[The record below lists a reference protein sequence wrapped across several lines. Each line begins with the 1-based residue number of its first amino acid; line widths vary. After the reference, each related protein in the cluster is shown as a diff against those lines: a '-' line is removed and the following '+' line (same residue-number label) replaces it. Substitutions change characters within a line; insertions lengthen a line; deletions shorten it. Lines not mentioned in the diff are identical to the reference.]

1 MKAIL
6 EFNLPEDNLEYL
18 QVIKASD
25 MANVLWQITHN
36 LKKQCI
42 REAETNNESVE
53 SQYVID
59 GVDLVFEKIYK
70 ILDDNNINVD
80 EINN

>member
-6 EFNLPEDNLEYL
+6 KFNLPEDNLEYL
-18 QVIKASD
+18 QAIKAND
-25 MANVLWQITHN
+25 MAVALWQITHN
-36 LKKQCI
+36 LKKQCM

-59 GVDLVFEKIYK
+59 GVDLVFEQIYK
-70 ILDDNNINVD
+70 ILDDYDID
-80 EINN
+80 TDKFMQ

>member
-25 MANVLWQITHN
+25 MATALWQITHN
-36 LKKQCI
+36 LKKQCM

-59 GVDLVFEKIYK
+59 GINLVYEKIYQ